1 MIAEEIAKAKQAK
14 QKRLLTGLIL
24 VVILA
29 VVAIGLLYGFSN
41 FKLIS
46 QQENAEDESQVTPEK
61 AKPSK
66 AETEQQNVNNAELR
80 QAYLE
85 AFAHFENNL
94 KPQLANIDI
103 ANWDPPLADKL
114 ALQQEKAI
122 SAFGAGQYAN
132 AKNAID
138 TLITTAE
145 KTITDSQSAFEQ
157 AMQQA
162 QSAYENNDY
171 PNARLAIDTALLLDS
186 SSEQAPTLASQI
198 ELIPQIADLNEA
210 IRVAKIE
217 NNAAKELKLIQQL
230 LAIAPEREAMQ
241 QRANILRTQ
250 LANAQFNQH
259 ISHAYRAIDNRQ
271 AAEAKKAL
279 ALAQKV
285 YPSRSEVADA
295 KNKVASLE
303 SQLRFETHSEKALVA
318 EKADDWIT
326 AKQQLELALKE
337 KPADKTLSNKLA
349 DADRIVSLMKTF
361 KRLLATPYRLA
372 NKQVKTEADISLI
385 QSQSYTSKSPSLAN
399 MTRQLES
406 TIKAVNTPVNVT
418 VLSDGN
424 TNISVRGVGIVGTT
438 TSKMIEL
445 KPGPYTFE
453 GKRKGYKS
461 KLVEIMIPIDKPT
474 YQLRVV
480 ADERI

>member
-14 QKRLLTGLIL
+14 QKRLLTGLFLI
-24 VVILA
+24 VILTI
-29 VVAIGLLYGFSN
+29 VAIGLLYGFNN
-41 FKLIS
+41 FKVIS
-46 QQENAEDESQVTPEK
+46 QQENVENESQVTPEK
-61 AKPSK
+61 TEPNKTEA
-66 AETEQQNVNNAELR
+66 EQQNVNNAELR

-85 AFAHFENNL
+85 AFAHFENSL
-94 KPQLANIDI
+94 KPQLENIDI
-103 ANWDPPLADKL
+103 ASWDPPLADTL
-114 ALQQEKAI
+114 ALQQQDAI

-132 AKNAID
+132 AKHAID
-138 TLITTAE
+138 TLISTAE
-145 KTITDSQSAFEQ
+145 KTITDGRSAFEQ

-162 QSAYENNDY
+162 QSAYEKDDY
-171 PNARLAIDTALLLDS
+171 PSARLAIDTALLLDRAS
-186 SSEQAPTLASQI
+186 KQASALASQI
-198 ELIPQIADLNEA
+198 ELIPQIAALTEA
-210 IRVAKIE
+210 IRVAKVE
-217 NNAAKELKLIQQL
+217 NNAAKELKLIEQL
-230 LAIAPEREAMQ
+230 LTIAPEREAMQ
-241 QRANILRTQ
+241 QRANTLRTQ

-295 KNKVASLE
+295 KNKLASLE
-303 SQLRFETHSEKALVA
+303 AQLRFETHSKKALMA

-337 KPADKTLSNKLA
+337 KPADKTISNKLA
-349 DADRIVSLMKTF
+349 DADRIVSLMQTF
-361 KRLLATPYRLA
+361 KRLLATPHRLT

-399 MTRQLES
+399 MKRQLES
-406 TIKAVNTPVNVT
+406 TINAVNTPVNVT

-424 TNISVRGVGIVGTT
+424 TNVSVRGVGIVGTT
-438 TSKMIEL
+438 TSKVIEL

-461 KLVEIMIPIDKPT
+461 KLVEVMIPIDKTT